1 MNAKTL
7 EGLFQKHLFIHEM
20 VKLQTNLH
28 SYEQVGTFVNRLVN
42 CPKSYSVVSVLKLF
56 CLLFLGQW
64 CFKMALRVGSYV
76 TSSFPCVIILCF
88 SFQNRYVAREM
99 GWGTFSLSKIFM
111 NLLPL
116 NGIEAQ
122 PLLMQHPL
130 NMLKKNTEH
139 TICIITLF
147 TYPS

>member
-64 CFKMALRVGSYV
+64 CFKMALRVGSFV

-88 SFQNRYVAREM
+88 RLQNRYVAREIS
-99 GWGTFSLSKIFM
+99 WCDFSLSKNF
-111 NLLPL
+111 L
-116 NGIEAQ
+116 NIVDLFE
-122 PLLMQHPL
+122 LMVIILQL
-130 NMLKKNTEH
+130 NSLVDTTFQYRNDN
-139 TICIITLF
+139 
-147 TYPS
+147 Y